1 MPLSPKKQMQQIIE
15 QSISMNDLHTAYE
28 ALIIYRKAFANDDFT
43 DAHKFLLYDY
53 GPQVSVIALDCS
65 DDLTDNFIDSQKY
78 HNIEIVRAT
87 KDDSYNDIIDYMK
100 NTTSKYICFIE
111 KNHQFRLIKLP
122 KLYGN
127 LKFLQIF
134 QQLFLHEILLIQ
146 MELLLHTPI
155 MLMKKLFMIHFLK
168 VKFC

>member
-100 NTTSKYICFIE
+100 NTSSKYICFIE
-111 KNHQFRLIKLP
+111 KNHQFSPDKIAETD
-122 KLYGN
+122 GN

>member
-1 MPLSPKKQMQQIIE
+1 MTLSPKKQMQQIIE

-28 ALIIYRKAFANDDFT
+28 ALIIYRKTFANDDFT

-100 NTTSKYICFIE
+100 NTSSKYICFIE
-111 KNHQFRLIKLP
+111 KIINSALIKLP

-127 LKFLQIF
+127 LKCLQIF
-134 QQLFLHEILLIQ
+134 QQLFLLEILLIQ

-155 MLMKKLFMIHFLK
+155 MLMKKLFKIHFLR